1 MYELFEGVEESED
14 ELVPRVK
21 YSVILQTEE
30 YEDDDDEED
39 PLPYVD
45 IGPGYYFFDSE
56 EFLDL
61 FSPYKVKCP
70 ASYPLQQAPLPP
82 PSPPVSSS
90 RPPSHGWT

>member
-1 MYELFEGVEESED
+1 MQSIKQWKSMYELFDEDSDEE

-21 YSVILQTEE
+21 YSVILQKED

-56 EFLDL
+56 
-61 FSPYKVKCP
+61 
-70 ASYPLQQAPLPP
+70 
-82 PSPPVSSS
+82 
-90 RPPSHGWT
+90 